1 MLCGQGELLIVKPM
15 ECRQKGAF
23 MIRQPEY
30 GSRNVNDSFYRFEGR
45 MIEKMNAVLGDVAL
59 TRAEEKILIWLAGWE
74 ECTVNYIVAVIE
86 KVARKRADEVGGYAH
101 DKDECQ
107 SSSETEK

>member
-1 MLCGQGELLIVKPM
+1 MRTRRTVDCEADGVSAEGS
-15 ECRQKGAF
+15 F

-59 TRAEEKILIWLAGWE
+59 TRAEEKILIWL
-74 ECTVNYIVAVIE
+74 C
-86 KVARKRADEVGGYAH
+86 RMGGMYG
-101 DKDECQ
+101 KLYCGSYRE
-107 SSSETEK
+107 SGSETSR

>member
-1 MLCGQGELLIVKPM
+1 
-15 ECRQKGAF
+15 

-59 TRAEEKILIWLAGWE
+59 TRAEEKILIWLAGW
-74 ECTVNYIVAVIE
+74 
-86 KVARKRADEVGGYAH
+86 GGMYG
-101 DKDECQ
+101 KLYCGSYRE
-107 SSSETEK
+107 SGSKTSR

>member
-1 MLCGQGELLIVKPM
+1 M